1 MEGEESNQATVHS
14 DGFRDPLVIR
24 GLSLRRRKGED
35 LAYTPPVSIALSLTE
50 LSRKSSS
57 EPARRAA
64 RERTASGDFLLLTS
78 GALVFIVLPPDDQKF
93 GYRASVDPVVRT
105 PFG

>member
-1 MEGEESNQATVHS
+1 VTDSEI
-14 DGFRDPLVIR
+14 PWLIR
-24 GLSLRRRKGED
+24 GLSLPRRKGGNS
-35 LAYTPPVSIALSLTE
+35 AYTPPVSIALSLTE
-50 LSRKSSS
+50 LSRKSPS
-57 EPARRAA
+57 EPAQRAP